1 MSIHYLAKKNPH
13 PRDAHI
19 EFDEPTHTYTID
31 GSSDYTSVT
40 TWNHTH
46 FKAFDADAIIAQMMG
61 SKNWPNSK
69 YHGKTADEIKAEWDK
84 NRDEAAEAG
93 TKMHYDI
100 ECYYNGMEVANDSTE
115 YEYFKAFAADNAE
128 LVPYRTEWTVWDSE
142 LKIAGS
148 IDMVYEN
155 PDGTLAI
162 YDWKRSKG
170 IVRNKRFEE
179 YATTACISHIPD
191 TNFWHYA
198 LQLNT
203 YKAILEKNY
212 GKRVTT
218 LRLVCLHPNQ
228 RTYEVIDVPELE
240 EEIRALFDVRASQ
253 L

>member
-1 MSIHYLAKKNPH
+1 MNNLLAMKNPH
-13 PRDAHI
+13 PRDSHI
-19 EFDEPTHTYTID
+19 QFDEPTHTYTID

-46 FKAFDADAIIAQMMG
+46 FRKFDADIIIARMMS
-61 SKNWPNSK
+61 SKNWLKSK
-69 YHGKTADEIKAEWDK
+69 YYGKTANEIKMGWDQ
-84 NRDEAAEAG
+84 NRDDAANAG

-100 ECYYNGMEVANDSTE
+100 ECHYNGVSVDNDSIE
-115 YEYFKAFAADNAE
+115 FKYFKAFVLDHPN
-128 LVPYRTEWTVWDSE
+128 LVPYRTEWTIWDSE

-155 PDGTLAI
+155 PDGTLSI

-170 IVRNKRFEE
+170 IVRNKQYEE
-179 YATTACISHIPD
+179 YATTKCISYIPD

-212 GKRVTT
+212 GKKITT

-228 RTYEVIDVPELE
+228 RTYQLIDIPELKEELE
-240 EEIRALFDVRASQ
+240 ELFNERKSQ
-253 L
+253 M

>member
-1 MSIHYLAKKNPH
+1 MSINYLAEKNPH
-13 PRDAHI
+13 PMDAHI
-19 EFDEPTHTYTID
+19 QFDEPTHTYTID

-46 FKAFDADAIIAQMMG
+46 FKKFDADVIIAQMMA
-61 SKNWPNSK
+61 SKNWPKNK
-69 YHGKTADEIKAEWDK
+69 YNGKTADEIKAEWDK

-100 ECYYNGMEVANDSTE
+100 ECHYNGMEVKNDSVE
-115 YEYFKAFAADNAE
+115 YEYFQAFVKDNIH
-128 LVPYRTEWTVWDSE
+128 LKPYRTEWTVWDGE

-155 PDGTLAI
+155 PDGTLCI

-170 IVRNKRFEE
+170 IVRNKQFEE
-179 YATTACISHIPD
+179 YATTECISYIPD

-228 RTYEVIDVPELE
+228 RTYQVIDVPELK
-240 EEIRALFDVRASQ
+240 EEIESLFNLRKSQ

>member
-1 MSIHYLAKKNPH
+1 MNNYLSEKNQH
-13 PRDAHI
+13 PRDSHI
-19 EFDEPTHTYTID
+19 KFDEPTHTYTID

-46 FKAFDADAIIAQMMG
+46 FKKFDADVIINRMMR
-61 SKNWPNSK
+61 SRNWLSSK
-69 YHGKTADEIKAEWDK
+69 YYGQTADEIKAGWDQ
-84 NRDEAAEAG
+84 NRDEAAQAG

-100 ECYYNGMEVANDSTE
+100 ECYYNGVNVINDSLE
-115 YEYFKAFAADNAE
+115 FRFFKTFVADHPE
-128 LVPYRTEWTVWDSE
+128 LKPYRTEWTIWDSE

-148 IDMVYEN
+148 IDILYEN
-155 PDGTLAI
+155 PDGTLSI

-170 IVRNKRFEE
+170 IVRNKQYEE
-179 YATTACISHIPD
+179 YSTTQCLSHIPD

-212 GKRVTT
+212 GKKVTKMC
-218 LRLVCLHPNQ
+218 LVCLHPDQ
-228 RTYEVIDVPELE
+228 RTYQLIDIPELN
-240 EEIRALFDVRASQ
+240 EEIEALFNVRRSQ